1 MADAIRQRC
10 KCKRGRCPECGSS
23 CRRCGCACDGTFP
36 AVALATKPGKRGR
49 NKYAYANFD
58 QERAAD
64 RTKEPPTPKVN
75 EELTT
80 GDDINDLCTAFG
92 VAASERYKLPSK
104 RARQEGT
111 FDELS
116 TDQQAAS
123 KRIFLSAA
131 SRCAEVIFPA
141 APDALFD
148 TSVTHR
154 MQSKAQTLPDLIEAA
169 ATIVEKAP
177 SFSVQGR
184 VAKAILV
191 KGLKNNKN
199 RRKVQ
204 EKHPVFL
211 TGGAVQAQAYNDYNL
226 MANGELL
233 EKAERHIVRYNRETL
248 QSAVDFILSPANVGT
263 LPGGTRVVKLS

>member
-1 MADAIRQRC
+1 MVLHAEGAGAHVTGPPLQ
-10 KCKRGRCPECGSS
+10 
-23 CRRCGCACDGTFP
+23 
-36 AVALATKPGKRGR
+36 LLWPGKKGHRGR

-58 QERAAD
+58 QERASD
-64 RTKEPPTPKVN
+64 RAKAKAKPTPKVN

-92 VAASERYKLPSK
+92 LAASDRYRMPSK

-211 TGGAVQAQAYNDYNL
+211 TGGAVQAQAYNDYIV

-233 EKAERHIVRYNRETL
+233 EKAERHVVRYNRETL